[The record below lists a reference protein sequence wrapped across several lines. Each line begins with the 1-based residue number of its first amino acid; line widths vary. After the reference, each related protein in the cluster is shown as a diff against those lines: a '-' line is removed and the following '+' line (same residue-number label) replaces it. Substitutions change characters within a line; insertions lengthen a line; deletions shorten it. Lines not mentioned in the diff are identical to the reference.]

1 MKTKNS
7 FSKLRNEKRL
17 ALKELEMANKIISE
31 QKNDIKHLS
40 DNLEL
45 QQTEVYKYKKLAYV
59 EEKQKNRFKLRYIES
74 KRLKDEIYSNYIKD
88 LDKLNNKIFRHRALV
103 IIFILIYLGGLLWW
117 LKKMNII

>member
-1 MKTKNS
+1 MK
-7 FSKLRNEKRL
+7 KRL